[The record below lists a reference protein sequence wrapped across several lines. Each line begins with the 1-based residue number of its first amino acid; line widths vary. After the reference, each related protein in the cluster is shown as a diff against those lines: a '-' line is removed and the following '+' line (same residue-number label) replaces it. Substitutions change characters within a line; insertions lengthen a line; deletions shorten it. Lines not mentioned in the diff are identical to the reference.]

1 MRTHLS
7 WKWAGIAVLALG
19 MWWLAGAE
27 TSTAADDKEAPLP
40 IAEADFNKLVDQN
53 VKIIQKT
60 LGETKSKVN
69 TNKARAAAIMI
80 AAYAQY
86 GQDGA
91 SAEQRAT
98 LRDAALKLAGL
109 IEKGK
114 TDDAKKAADALAGL
128 KADAKAKPGPVPI
141 LKQADVDKIDII
153 MRQFNIAAVGGYGIE
168 NHYKKLTGSGGTKKE
183 LPAAAMNDD
192 LMLMAYRTAA
202 IAELVKEFKPDKNAK
217 DFQRFA
223 EDTRLLAVA
232 LAQATKKKDGP
243 AALAVVYKLTI
254 SCNKCHDKFKD

>member
-1 MRTHLS
+1 MRTHLRR
-7 WKWAGIAVLALG
+7 KGAGIAVLLLG
-19 MWWLAGAE
+19 VWWLAGAE
-27 TSTAADDKEAPLP
+27 TSNAADDKEAPLP

-60 LGETKSKVN
+60 LGEKTSKVN

-86 GQDGA
+86 GKGGA
-91 SAEQRAT
+91 SPEQRAT

-114 TDDAKKAADALAGL
+114 ADDAKKEADALSSL
-128 KADAKAKPGPVPI
+128 KPDAAAKPEPVPI
-141 LKQADVDKIDII
+141 LKKANVDKIDLI

-183 LPAAAMNDD
+183 LSAAAMNDD
-192 LMLMAYRTAA
+192 FLLMAYRTVA
-202 IAELVKEFKPDKNAK
+202 IAELVKEFKPDKGAK
-217 DFQRFA
+217 EFQKYA
-223 EDTRLLAVA
+223 EDMRVLAVA
-232 LAQATKKKDGP
+232 LAEATKKKDGP
-243 AALAVVYKLTI
+243 TALAVVYKVTI